1 MIDYNRL
8 DVAVINPDGMECVL
22 DAGSERDGQT
32 VTCCYTPRIGGIVRK
47 FYILGEYTGKWVFT
61 FYPK

>member
-1 MIDYNRL
+1 VIDYNRL

-32 VTCCYTPRIGGIVRK
+32 VTCCYTPRIGGIVRI
-47 FYILGEYTGKWVFT
+47 FFNIFLGEWWVNLLGN
-61 FYPK
+61 